1 MAALKNPKREA
12 FAQALLRNL
21 ISPTMK
27 SRGKA
32 AEAAARSAGFGG
44 SALKDNAR
52 KWSNQKDVIERMAEL
67 AALRQAELE
76 AEIAVDVAK
85 VKARLGEIIMAP
97 IDLVETVL
105 PKDVINA
112 ARQLSAIE
120 GWNAPTN
127 INVNKHVHTDWSTD
141 ELVAFITD
149 AEHRLGGGE
158 EKDRGLSKPDQVH

>member
-27 SRGKA
+27 SRGHA

-67 AALRQAELE
+67 AAPRQAEIE
-76 AEIAVDVAK
+76 AEIALDVVK

-97 IDLVETVL
+97 IDFTETVM

-127 INVNKHVHTDWSTD
+127 INVNKHVHTDWTTD
-141 ELVAFITD
+141 ELLAFVIERERRLEGNPAPSAGE
-149 AEHRLGGGE
+149 AE
-158 EKDRGLSKPDQVH
+158 PDSVH